1 MSGRAQLEAAA
12 DRAAAEARIDP
23 RLLRAIAQAES
34 SWNPRAVSPVGARGI
49 VQIMPATWREL
60 LGRYGG
66 PDDPFDPEQNLRLG
80 AHYLREIGQYLA
92 SQGIPLTV
100 RRVAAA
106 YNGGMGMVTRRYKE
120 GRDEVGWPTESRNYA
135 AKVARLVGSLGGS
148 LSIGA
153 LAVTAFLAL
162 FVIPRL

>member
-1 MSGRAQLEAAA
+1 MTRAELEAAA

-23 RLLRAIAQAES
+23 RLLRAIATAES
-34 SWNPRAVSPVGARGI
+34 NWNPRAVSPVGARGI
-49 VQIMPATWREL
+49 VQIMPATWLEL

-66 PDDPFDPEQNLRLG
+66 PNDPFNPEQNLRLG
-80 AHYLREIGQYLA
+80 AHYLREIGVYLA
-92 SQGIPLTV
+92 KQGIPLTV
-100 RRVAAA
+100 RRIAAA

-120 GRDEVGWPTESRNYA
+120 GRDETGWPLESRNYA
-135 AKVARLVGSLGGS
+135 AKVGRLVGSLGGS

-153 LAVTAFLAL
+153 LAAAAFVAL

>member
-1 MSGRAQLEAAA
+1 MTRAQLEAAA

-49 VQIMPATWREL
+49 VQIMPATWAEL
-60 LGRYGG
+60 LNRYGG
-66 PDDPFDPEQNLRLG
+66 PNDPFDAAQNFRLG
-80 AHYLREIGQYLA
+80 AHYLREIGEYLA
-92 SQGIPLTV
+92 RQGVPLTI

-120 GRDEVGWPTESRNYA
+120 GRDESGWPTESRNYA
-135 AKVARLVGSLGGS
+135 AKVARLVGSLGGT

-153 LAVTAFLAL
+153 LAAAAFVFL
-162 FVIPRL
+162 FVIPRM